1 MRKLIVGIIT
11 EPISKSG
18 CIPLSNLIAVIY
30 PISDH
35 SYLIT
40 GNEGYTLFKDDHRL
54 FYVYGIRH
62 KLGSNVF
69 TRIIRYM
76 STQMRISYA
85 LVKFFNVDVWIL
97 FIGGESLLLPMFVA
111 KCLRKKVVLL
121 LAGFPA
127 RGRHVQKD
135 PLSKPLEILSNINMF
150 LSDGIVLYSKRI
162 IIERELKR
170 HENKCFVAHEHILD
184 LNEFK
189 LDKDY
194 YERNNL
200 IGYIGSLSELKGI
213 LNFTGAIPEIISKID
228 NSKIIIVGGGP
239 LKDSL
244 SAYIKDMGLN
254 NKVKLCGWQP
264 HDSLPSYMNELK
276 ILVLPSYTEGLPN
289 VILEAMA
296 CGTPVLATPVGAI
309 PDLIKDGETGFLME
323 NNSPECIADN
333 VIRALEHP
341 DLEGVAE
348 RGRAL
353 VKREFTFEKAVE
365 RWRAILE
372 EVGDVKTSNRD
383 L

>member
-18 CIPLSNLIAVIY
+18 CIPLSNLIDIIY

-54 FYVYGIRH
+54 YYVYGIKH
-62 KLGSNVF
+62 KGGSNIF

-76 STQMRISYA
+76 YTQMRISYA

-127 RGRHVQKD
+127 KGRHVQKD
-135 PLSKPLEILSNINMF
+135 PLSKLLEILSKINMF
-150 LSDGIVLYSKRI
+150 LSNGIVLYSKRI
-162 IIERELKR
+162 MIERDLKR
-170 HENKCFVAHEHILD
+170 HGNKCFVAHEHILD

-189 LDKDY
+189 LDKNI
-194 YERNNL
+194 YERNNI

-213 LNFTGAIPEIISKID
+213 LNFTEAIPEIISKID
-228 NSKIIIVGGGP
+228 NSEFMIVGDGP

-244 SAYIKDMGLN
+244 STRIKNMGLS

-264 HDSLPSYMNELK
+264 HDLLPSYMNELK

-289 VILEAMA
+289 IILEAMA

-309 PDLIKDGETGFLME
+309 PDIIKDGETGFLME
-323 NNSPECIADN
+323 NNSPKCIAKN
-333 VIRALEHP
+333 IIRALEYQDIGYVIQRGH
-341 DLEGVAE
+341 DLIE
-348 RGRAL
+348 
-353 VKREFTFEKAVE
+353 REFTYEKAVK
-365 RWRAILE
+365 RWKNILE
-372 EVGDVKTSNRD
+372 EICELR
-383 L
+383 